1 MHLNNH
7 CFMAQYTNQRNG
19 TVEKPVVMS
28 AWDCA
33 GTNPQSMADKKEKLM
48 LRKLTAQSS
57 SSLESRPVQSQ
68 CEQLN
73 GLESMQHNQLD
84 PKIIYVPNIHSQN
97 TNQMRLRYGA
107 YVCKYLLRI

>member
-1 MHLNNH
+1 
-7 CFMAQYTNQRNG
+7 MAQYTNQRNG

-73 GLESMQHNQLD
+73 GIESMQHNQLD